1 MVDGFI
7 FHDRPRYPHR
17 NSTAA
22 AAAAAYTYSGGG
34 GVKRGGGSIHGWFV
48 SFI

>member
-22 AAAAAYTYSGGG
+22 AAAAYTYSGGG
-34 GVKRGGGSIHGWFV
+34 GVEGGGGSIHGWLF